1 MTCHTM
7 DVYNLHVYL
16 GCILPGVSF
25 CLWTCH
31 GLVMPAEKKIIYVY
45 MFFLLLKPWL
55 AVIMEKMA
63 CGDNVQCS
71 LSVK

>member
-1 MTCHTM
+1 
-7 DVYNLHVYL
+7 
-16 GCILPGVSF
+16 
-25 CLWTCH
+25 
-31 GLVMPAEKKIIYVY
+31 